1 MLESIC
7 MESWKTILLVFGG
20 SVLLVVLM
28 AIGLS
33 KVSGGSAG
41 TIKVS
46 VDELVN
52 GARWIVMSGE
62 PKVTVVEFS
71 DIQCPACKAV
81 EPVAVELRK
90 TAGVKFVYRHFPLI
104 TVHKNA
110 WKGAR
115 ALEAARMVDKSA
127 DSAGKGWEMMKVMFD
142 KQEEWSDKGD
152 PGDLFVEYAKG
163 LGLDEK
169 AFVDKMGSEETDR
182 LVGEDSSFGNRL
194 RLSGTPTFFVNG
206 EQVGSAYVLEKV
218 KSLLK

>member
-1 MLESIC
+1 MKD
-7 MESWKTILLVFGG
+7 MKTILLVFGG

-33 KVSGGSAG
+33 KVSGGGAG

-46 VDELVN
+46 VEELVN
-52 GARWIVMSGE
+52 GARWGVTTGE
-62 PKVTVVEFS
+62 PGVTVGEFS
-71 DIQCPACKAV
+71 DTQCPAGKAT
-81 EPVAVELRK
+81 EPIAVELRK

-115 ALEAARMVDKSA
+115 ALEAARFFD
-127 DSAGKGWEMMKVMFD
+127 KGWEMMGVMFD
-142 KQEEWSDKGD
+142 KQTEWSDLGSPEDTFAK
-152 PGDLFVEYAKG
+152 YAVG

-169 AFVDKMGSEETDR
+169 AFNDKQKGDETDK

-194 RLSGTPTFFVNG
+194 KLSGTPTFFVNG
-206 EQVGSAYVLEKV
+206 EQVGSAYVLDKV

>member
-1 MLESIC
+1 MKD
-7 MESWKTILLVFGG
+7 MKTILLVFGG

-33 KVSGGSAG
+33 KVSGGGAG

-46 VDELVN
+46 VEELVN
-52 GARWIVMSGE
+52 GARWGVTTGE
-62 PKVTVVEFS
+62 PRVTVVEFS
-71 DIQCPACKAV
+71 DIQCPACKAT
-81 EPVAVELRK
+81 EPIAVELRK
-90 TAGVKFVYRHFPLI
+90 TAGVKFVYRHFPMI

-115 ALEAARMVDKSA
+115 ALEAARLL
-127 DSAGKGWEMMKVMFD
+127 GKGWEMMEVMFD
-142 KQEEWSDKGD
+142 KQTEWSDLGSPEDTFAK
-152 PGDLFVEYAKG
+152 YAVG

-169 AFVDKMGSEETDR
+169 AFNDKQKGDETDK

-194 RLSGTPTFFVNG
+194 KLSGTPTFFVNG
-206 EQVGSAYVLEKV
+206 EQVGSAYVLDKV

>member
-1 MLESIC
+1 M
-7 MESWKTILLVFGG
+7 KTILLVFGG

-33 KVSGGSAG
+33 KVSGGGAG

-46 VDELVN
+46 VEELVN
-52 GARWIVMSGE
+52 GARWGVTTGE
-62 PKVTVVEFS
+62 PRVTVVEFS
-71 DIQCPACKAV
+71 DIQCPACKAT
-81 EPVAVELRK
+81 EPIAVELRK

-115 ALEAARMVDKSA
+115 ALEAARLL
-127 DSAGKGWEMMKVMFD
+127 GKGWEMMEVMFD
-142 KQEEWSDKGD
+142 KQTEWSDLGSPEDTFAK
-152 PGDLFVEYAKG
+152 YAVG

-169 AFVDKMGSEETDR
+169 AFNDKQKGDETDK

-194 RLSGTPTFFVNG
+194 KLSGTPTFFVNG
-206 EQVGSAYVLEKV
+206 EQVGSAYVLDKV

>member
-1 MLESIC
+1 
-7 MESWKTILLVFGG
+7 MENWRSILLVFGG

-33 KVSGGSAG
+33 KVSVGGAG

-46 VDELVN
+46 IDELVN
-52 GARWIVMSGE
+52 GARWMVTSGE

-71 DIQCPACKAV
+71 DIQCPACKAT
-81 EPVAVELRK
+81 EPIAVELRK

-110 WKGAR
+110 WGGAR
-115 ALEAARMVDKSA
+115 ALEAARMMD
-127 DSAGKGWEMMKVMFD
+127 KGWEMMEVMFD
-142 KQEEWSDKGD
+142 KQTEWSDLGNPEDAFAK
-152 PGDLFVEYAKG
+152 YAVS

-169 AFVDKMGSEETDR
+169 AFNDKQKGDETDN
-182 LVGEDSSFGNRL
+182 LVGEDSSLGNRIQ
-194 RLSGTPTFFVNG
+194 LSGTPTFFVNG
-206 EQVGSAYVLEKV
+206 EQVGSPYVLDKV

>member
-1 MLESIC
+1 
-7 MESWKTILLVFGG
+7 MENWRSILLVFGG

-33 KVSGGSAG
+33 KVSGGGAG

-46 VDELVN
+46 VEELVN
-52 GARWIVMSGE
+52 GARWGVTTGE
-62 PKVTVVEFS
+62 PRVTVVEFS
-71 DIQCPACKAV
+71 DIQCPACKAT
-81 EPVAVELRK
+81 EPIAVELRK

-115 ALEAARMVDKSA
+115 ALEAARLL
-127 DSAGKGWEMMKVMFD
+127 GKGWEMMEVMFD
-142 KQEEWSDKGD
+142 KQTEWSDLGSPEDTFAK
-152 PGDLFVEYAKG
+152 YAVG

-169 AFVDKMGSEETDR
+169 AFNDKQKGDETDK

-194 RLSGTPTFFVNG
+194 KLSGTPTFFVNG
-206 EQVGSAYVLEKV
+206 EQVGSAYVLDKV

>member
-1 MLESIC
+1 MKD
-7 MESWKTILLVFGG
+7 MKTILLVFGG

-33 KVSGGSAG
+33 KVSGGGAG

-46 VDELVN
+46 VEELVN
-52 GARWIVMSGE
+52 GARWGVTTGE
-62 PKVTVVEFS
+62 PRVTVVEFS
-71 DIQCPACKAV
+71 DIQCPACKAT
-81 EPVAVELRK
+81 EPIAVELRK

-115 ALEAARMVDKSA
+115 ALEAARFFD
-127 DSAGKGWEMMKVMFD
+127 KGWEMMGVMFD
-142 KQEEWSDKGD
+142 KQTEWSDLGSPED
-152 PGDLFVEYAKG
+152 TFAGYAVS

-169 AFVDKMGSEETDR
+169 TFNDKQKGDETDK

-194 RLSGTPTFFVNG
+194 KLSGTPTFFVNG
-206 EQVGSAYVLEKV
+206 EQVGSAYVLDKV

>member
-1 MLESIC
+1 
-7 MESWKTILLVFGG
+7 MENWKTILLVFGG

-33 KVSGGSAG
+33 KVSGGGTG

-52 GARWIVMSGE
+52 GARWTVTTGE

-71 DIQCPACKAV
+71 DIQCPACKAT
-81 EPVAVELRK
+81 EPISIELRK

-115 ALEAARMVDKSA
+115 ALEAARQLD
-127 DSAGKGWEMMKVMFD
+127 KGWEMMALMFD
-142 KQEEWSDKGD
+142 KQTEWSDLGNPEDTFAKYAV
-152 PGDLFVEYAKG
+152 DLG
-163 LGLDEK
+163 MDEK
-169 AFVDKMGSEETDR
+169 TFNDKQRGDETDK
-182 LVGEDSSFGNRL
+182 LVSEDSSLGNRIQ
-194 RLSGTPTFFVNG
+194 LSGTPTFFVNG
-206 EQVGSAYVLEKV
+206 EQVGSAYVLDKV
-218 KSLLK
+218 NSLLK

>member
-1 MLESIC
+1 MKD
-7 MESWKTILLVFGG
+7 MKTILLVFGG

-33 KVSGGSAG
+33 KVSGGGAG

-46 VDELVN
+46 VEELVN
-52 GARWIVMSGE
+52 GARWVVTTPTASQSGGQAR
-62 PKVTVVEFS
+62 VTVVEFS
-71 DIQCPACKAV
+71 DIQCPACKAT
-81 EPVAVELRK
+81 EPIAVELRK

-115 ALEAARMVDKSA
+115 ALEAARLL
-127 DSAGKGWEMMKVMFD
+127 GKGWEMMEVMFD
-142 KQEEWSDKGD
+142 KQTEWSDLGSPEDTFAK
-152 PGDLFVEYAKG
+152 YAVG

-169 AFVDKMGSEETDR
+169 AFNDKQKGDETDK

-194 RLSGTPTFFVNG
+194 KLSGTPTFFVNG
-206 EQVGSAYVLEKV
+206 EQVGSAYVLDKV

>member
-1 MLESIC
+1 MND
-7 MESWKTILLVFGG
+7 MKTILLVFGG

-115 ALEAARMVDKSA
+115 ALEAARMMDKSA
-127 DSAGKGWEMMKVMFD
+127 DSAGKGWEMMEVMFD
-142 KQEEWSDKGD
+142 KQTEWSDLGN
-152 PGDLFVEYAKG
+152 PEETFARYAVS

-169 AFVDKMGSEETDR
+169 AFNDKQKGDETDK
-182 LVGEDSSFGNRL
+182 LVGEDSSLGNRL

>member
-1 MLESIC
+1 
-7 MESWKTILLVFGG
+7 MENWKTILLVFGG

-33 KVSGGSAG
+33 KISGGGAG
-41 TIKVS
+41 TLKVS

-52 GARWIVMSGE
+52 GARWTVTTPTASQSGGQAT

-71 DIQCPACKAV
+71 DIQCPACKAT
-81 EPVAVELRK
+81 EPIAVELRK

-115 ALEAARMVDKSA
+115 ALEAARLLD
-127 DSAGKGWEMMKVMFD
+127 KGWEMMEMMFD
-142 KQEEWSDKGD
+142 KQTEWSDLGSPEDTFAK
-152 PGDLFVEYAKG
+152 YAVS

-169 AFVDKMGSEETDR
+169 AFNDKQVGEETDK
-182 LVGEDSSFGNRL
+182 LVGEDSSLGSRIQ
-194 RLSGTPTFFVNG
+194 LSGTPTFFVNG
-206 EQVGSAYVLEKV
+206 EQVGSPYVLDKV

>member
-1 MLESIC
+1 MKD
-7 MESWKTILLVFGG
+7 MKTILLVFGG

-33 KVSGGSAG
+33 KVSGGGAG

-46 VDELVN
+46 VEELVN
-52 GARWIVMSGE
+52 GARWGVTTGE
-62 PKVTVVEFS
+62 PRVTVVEFS
-71 DIQCPACKAV
+71 DIQCPACKAT
-81 EPVAVELRK
+81 EPIAVELRK

-115 ALEAARMVDKSA
+115 ALEAARLL
-127 DSAGKGWEMMKVMFD
+127 GKGWEMMEVMFD
-142 KQEEWSDKGD
+142 KQTEWSDLGSPEDTFAK
-152 PGDLFVEYAKG
+152 YAVG

-169 AFVDKMGSEETDR
+169 AFNDKQKGDETDK

-194 RLSGTPTFFVNG
+194 KLSGTPTFFVNG
-206 EQVGSAYVLEKV
+206 EQVGSAYVLDKV

>member
-1 MLESIC
+1 MKD
-7 MESWKTILLVFGG
+7 MKTILLVFGG

-33 KVSGGSAG
+33 KISGGGSG

-52 GARWIVMSGE
+52 GARWMVITGE
-62 PKVTVVEFS
+62 SKVTVVEFS
-71 DIQCPACKAV
+71 DIQCPACKAT
-81 EPVAVELRK
+81 EPISVELRK

-115 ALEAARMVDKSA
+115 ALEAARILN
-127 DSAGKGWEMMKVMFD
+127 KGWEMMELMFE
-142 KQEEWSDKGD
+142 KQEEWATVDK
-152 PGDLFVEYAKG
+152 PEEYFVKYAKSV
-163 LGLDEK
+163 GLDEK
-169 AFVDKMGSEETDR
+169 TFNDEQIGQETDK
-182 LVGEDSSFGNRL
+182 LVGEDSGLGNRL
-194 RLSGTPTFFVNG
+194 QLSGTPTFFVNG
-206 EQVGSAYVLEKV
+206 EQVGSPYVLDKV

>member
-1 MLESIC
+1 MKD
-7 MESWKTILLVFGG
+7 MKTILLVFGG

-33 KVSGGSAG
+33 KVSGGGAG

-46 VDELVN
+46 VEELVN
-52 GARWIVMSGE
+52 GARWVVTTPTASQSGGQAR
-62 PKVTVVEFS
+62 VTVVEFS
-71 DIQCPACKAV
+71 DIQCPACKAT
-81 EPVAVELRK
+81 EPIAVELRK

-110 WKGAR
+110 WKGAQ
-115 ALEAARMVDKSA
+115 ALEAARLL
-127 DSAGKGWEMMKVMFD
+127 GKGWEMMGVMFD
-142 KQEEWSDKGD
+142 KQTEWSDLGSPEDTFAK
-152 PGDLFVEYAKG
+152 YAVG

-169 AFVDKMGSEETDR
+169 AFNDKQKGDETDK

-194 RLSGTPTFFVNG
+194 KLSGTPTFFVNG
-206 EQVGSAYVLEKV
+206 EQVGSAYVLDKV